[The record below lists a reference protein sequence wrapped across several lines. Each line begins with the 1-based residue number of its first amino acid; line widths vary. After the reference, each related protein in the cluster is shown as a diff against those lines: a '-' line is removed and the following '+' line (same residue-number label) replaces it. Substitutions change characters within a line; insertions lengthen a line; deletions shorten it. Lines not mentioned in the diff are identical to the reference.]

1 MTVKYEKL
9 SKNTFVDLF
18 ALYPY
23 PLVLKSLAPSYL
35 SRWVFFPTD
44 SICAREKDFPSHC

>member
-23 PLVLKSLAPSYL
+23 PLVLKSLAPTYL

-44 SICAREKDFPSHC
+44 SICALVRDSLSHC